1 MISDITKSSFDA
13 AIFISENTRI
23 INEPKNF
30 NDYYFS
36 SVDYLSGKLLC
47 ENLGTEIF
55 QVYKKENKEKN
66 KQKILREIICKFFKK
81 NKPNSLFALPYGP
94 THFFQRLS
102 EDFNQILEYAN
113 LTSISEDNPN
123 DEIIEWWDDL
133 IDFARSITDKKKIK
147 SGRSGERKSLE
158 YEKNKLKN
166 LKINLNPSWDG
177 FWDNKLGY
185 DVKSFDVN
193 KKNIFIEAKS
203 SKDKR
208 GIFFLTKNEWRCASS
223 EKNNYYIHLW
233 ILENT
238 KPIIIGYEELK
249 SRILR
254 FQEIS
259 SDGEQWESIKI
270 IYSIK
275 VN

>member
-13 AIFISENTRI
+13 AIFISENTQI

-47 ENLGTEIF
+47 ENLGKEIF
-55 QVYKKENKEKN
+55 QLYKKENKEKN

-81 NKPNSLFALPYGP
+81 NKPSSLFALPYGP

-102 EDFNQILEYAN
+102 EDFNQILDYAN
-113 LTSISEDNPN
+113 LTSITDNNPN

-133 IDFARSITDKKKIK
+133 IDFARSLTDKKKIE

-166 LKINLNPSWDG
+166 LKIDLNPSWDG

-185 DVKSFDVN
+185 DVKSFDNN

-223 EKNNYYIHLW
+223 EKKNYYVHLW
-233 ILENT
+233 ILANP
-238 KPIIIGYEELK
+238 KPIIIGYEELR
-249 SRILR
+249 SRVLK

-259 SDGEQWESIKI
+259 SEGEQWESIKI

-275 VN
+275 AN